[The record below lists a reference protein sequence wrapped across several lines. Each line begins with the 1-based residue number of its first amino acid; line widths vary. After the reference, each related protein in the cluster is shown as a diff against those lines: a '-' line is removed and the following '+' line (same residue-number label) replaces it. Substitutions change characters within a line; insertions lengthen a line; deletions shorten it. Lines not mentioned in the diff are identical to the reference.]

1 MNEDWA
7 AIMSSDVFTEYLR
20 NELKKEASQT
30 KEKDPNL
37 NSVLDSFADFE
48 KKVNENPRLKRA
60 FAKWQDVFSND
71 MMYRDRVDQ
80 NFVDAVMM
88 LNIKNDESQE

>member
-7 AIMSSDVFTEYLR
+7 AIMSSDVFSEYLR
-20 NELKKEASQT
+20 NELKKEASQQ
-30 KEKDPNL
+30 KEPEPELD
-37 NSVLDSFADFE
+37 SVLDSFAEFE

-60 FAKWQDVFSND
+60 FAKWQEVFSED

-88 LNIKNDESQE
+88 LNIQNDESQE

>member
-7 AIMSSDVFTEYLR
+7 AIMSSDVFSEYLK
-20 NELKKEASQT
+20 NELKKEVDQQKKTA
-30 KEKDPNL
+30 ELD
-37 NSVLDSFADFE
+37 SVLESFVDFE
-48 KKVNENPRLKRA
+48 KKVNENPRLKQA
-60 FAKWQDVFSND
+60 FSRWQEVFSND
-71 MMYRDRVDQ
+71 IAYRDRVDQ